1 MVNFAYRP
9 NEKLLIRGSA
19 SETFRAPDMNYL
31 FAGTSS
37 GFYNGILDWVG
48 CYVDGQAEGWTDITE
63 CERPGDSVRAEW
75 AGNPALEEEEGENY
89 QLGIVWDIN
98 SNWDLTVDLYQ
109 VILENIIGRD
119 SYRTINIA
127 EGYCLYGEAFGE
139 FIQTE
144 NNDQRDCATIAQLT
158 GRADPVANPVT
169 GIAPPIGRWNYIVP
183 GFINKSYREY
193 QGADWTLNYRLETE
207 NMGDISVGVLSSHII
222 SYYSRSDANSPEV
235 EWLSTYTYE
244 PRSQQNMSINW
255 RYQDFS
261 TTLFLD
267 RTGHMEWGSR
277 GKSDPHI
284 IANISTRYDYSPD
297 IDIYFSI
304 RNLEDTMPQ
313 KDPGYGYPYYNQ
325 RYFSAFGR
333 YYSAGFNYR
342 F

>member
-1 MVNFAYRP
+1 MLNFAYRP
-9 NEKLLIRGSA
+9 NESLLIRGSA

-37 GFYNGILDWVG
+37 GYYNGILDWVA
-48 CYVDGQAEGWTDITE
+48 CYAYAAEEGWADITE
-63 CERPGDSVRAEW
+63 CELGGNNVFAEW
-75 AGNPALEEEEGENY
+75 SGNTTLEEEEGNNY
-89 QLGIVWDIN
+89 QLGLVWDIN

-127 EGYCLYGEAFGE
+127 EGYCLYGEAFGA
-139 FIQTE
+139 FVQTE
-144 NNDQRDCATIAQLT
+144 NNDQRDCATINTLT
-158 GRADPVANPVT
+158 GRADVVPNPITGEVA
-169 GIAPPIGRWNYIVP
+169 PIGDWNFIVP

-193 QGADWTLNYRLETE
+193 QGADWQLTYRLETE
-207 NMGDISVGVLSSHII
+207 NMGDFSVGVLSSHII

-235 EWLSTYTYE
+235 EWLSSYTYE

-261 TTLFLD
+261 TTLFID

-284 IANISTRYDYSPD
+284 IANLSTSYDYSPD
-297 IDIYFSI
+297 IDLYFSI
-304 RNLEDTMPQ
+304 RNLDNTMPQ
-313 KDPGYGYPYYNQ
+313 LDPGYGYPYYNQ